1 MTRTLVI
8 RGFDDKVHAQLGQLA
23 NRKGISINSI
33 VRDAVD
39 KWLKHQS
46 EIPKK
51 HYLIIYSDD
60 DSIAGLLKSMDT
72 LAREANLARC
82 FWGSPDSPITKHLSK
97 LNWYNGTVEPYP
109 FSTIGTTTSATFPH
123 YREGQ
128 ETQQQLTARQGKTQK
143 SIVKYIDKVTE
154 NIIKNADKRQVCCM
168 DFMINDVSKSSS
180 REGLSIEHAYDED
193 RISGSMYCLYKTNT
207 LLNLELRE
215 MIELFEMHD
224 QIFIVKDHEV
234 YKLHVT
240 KENVHKLFLN

>member
-1 MTRTLVI
+1 MARTLVI
-8 RGFDDKVHAQLGQLA
+8 RGFDDKIHAQLGQLA

-60 DSIAGLLKSMDT
+60 DSIIGLLKSMDT
-72 LAREANLARC
+72 LAMEANMVRC
-82 FWGSPDSPITKHLSK
+82 FWGPPDSQITKHLSK
-97 LNWYNGTVEPYP
+97 LNWYNGTIEPYP
-109 FSTIGTTTSATFPH
+109 FSTIGGNTTVTLPH
-123 YREGQ
+123 RQ
-128 ETQQQLTARQGKTQK
+128 QDQQLTTRQLKNQK
-143 SIVKYIDKVTE
+143 NIVKYIDKVTE
-154 NIIKNADKRQVCCM
+154 NIIDNADNKQVCCI
-168 DFMINDVSKSSS
+168 DFMVNDVSRSSS
-180 REGLSIEHAYDED
+180 IEGISMERAYDND
-193 RISGSMYCLYKTNT
+193 RISGSMYCLYKTAT
-207 LLNLELRE
+207 LLNLELKE